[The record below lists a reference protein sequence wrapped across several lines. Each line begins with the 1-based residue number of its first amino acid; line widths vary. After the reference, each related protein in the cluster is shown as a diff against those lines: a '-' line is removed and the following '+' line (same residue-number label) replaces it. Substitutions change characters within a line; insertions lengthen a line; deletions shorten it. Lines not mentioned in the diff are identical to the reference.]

1 MNGFKKG
8 DIVLRANDK
17 KIVLGEIEGDELGV
31 EEALRGDGFE
41 DLEVLRLNESF

>member
-1 MNGFKKG
+1 VNCIKKG
-8 DIVLRANDK
+8 HIILRANDK

-31 EEALRGDGFE
+31 EEALRRDGFE